1 MQSDQL
7 GYDTGASGEAQAN
20 FAAVAGRLTQ
30 LINQHNADVT
40 RAMGDY
46 YAEGVSD
53 EFKGKADRWFKAANQ
68 VTSIIGIVQRTMSE
82 NDGIGGQGQAR
93 AQQAVDSI

>member
-7 GYDTGASGEAQAN
+7 GYDTGASGEAQGN
-20 FAAVAGRLTQ
+20 FAVVAAQLTQ

-53 EFKGKADRWFKAANQ
+53 AFQGKADRWFAAANH
-68 VTSIIGIVQRTMSE
+68 VTSIIGLVQRTMAE